1 MQTAIQRAQD
11 FLIQM
16 QLPDSGW
23 GYYAGIQQAYPEP
36 TCYSLLAL
44 SDTSFS
50 PTNPLNWLA
59 SLVNADG
66 QLYLPQDDSPNWGT
80 AHLVI
85 TLSRLN
91 QFPALRQA
99 SVDWLLAWKSEN
111 VETSFGQGV
120 DGSLIGWSWISNTFS
135 WVEPTSYAVLALKLV
150 GQGMHA
156 RVKEAEALLFNRMCQ
171 PGGWNFGTPSIMDQ
185 SIDPS
190 MPETAIAM
198 FALQDLPAAADA
210 IQKGL
215 DILEQGLPNFPS
227 TLSLSLGVLCL
238 DLFDRPTEKFAE
250 MLLARQETDGSWRQ
264 GIWWTALA
272 TLALKA
278 VTGDE
283 NVFRL

>member
-11 FLIQM
+11 FLIQTL
-16 QLPDSGW
+16 LPDSGW
-23 GYYAGIQQAYPEP
+23 GYYAGISQAYPEP

-44 SDTSFS
+44 SGTSFS
-50 PTNPLNWLA
+50 QTEPLDWLA
-59 SLVNADG
+59 GLVNAKG
-66 QLYLPQDDSPNWGT
+66 QLFLPQDDSPNWGT

-85 TLSRLN
+85 TLSRLD
-91 QFPALRQA
+91 QFPSLRQA

-111 VETSFGQGV
+111 VETSFGQGL
-120 DGSLIGWSWISNTFS
+120 DGSLIGWSWISDTFS
-135 WVEPTSYAVLALKLV
+135 WVEPTSYAVLALKLS
-150 GQGMHA
+150 GQGTHA

-171 PGGWNFGTPSIMDQ
+171 PGGWNFGTPSIMGQ

-198 FALQDLPAAADA
+198 FALQDLPEAADA

-215 DILEQGLPNFPS
+215 EILEQGLPNFPS
-227 TLSLSLGVLCL
+227 TLSLSLGVLCM

-264 GIWWTALA
+264 SIWWTALA

-278 VTGDE
+278 AAGDK